1 MGKIATFE
9 ENNDEAILGT
19 TEKQVYYQI
28 KSFINSLE
36 RELLRSFDF
45 LESSE
50 QEYSERLQDLVRFID
65 FMYKISKEMTFKAEL
80 EREAA

>member
-65 FMYKISKEMTFKAEL
+65 FMYRISKEMTFKAEL